1 MATKEHGQE
10 HGAKDDRHAMQD
22 FEIQQKLFHIRNKIL
37 VMSGKGGV
45 GKSSVAA
52 YLAVALAQRNF
63 KVGLMDVDLHGP
75 SIPRLLG
82 LKGTIGP
89 SSQEGKATPVHFMP
103 NLEVISIESL
113 MGENKDLA
121 TIWRGPIKIGVIR
134 QFISDIDWSDL
145 DYLVIDS
152 PPGTGDEPLTVA
164 QTIPDAKAL
173 IVTTPQEIS
182 LADVRKSI
190 NFCRLVKMEILGIVE
205 NMSGLICPHCQ
216 KEIELFGAGGGELL
230 AKKENIPLIGK
241 LPLEPEV
248 VRQGDAGRVTAVLG
262 NETPFARAFNAMA
275 DEVVKRAAESRKTPF
290 VMHPAQTADQS
301 HAAVGSK
308 ETKTCKEEVNMD
320 RIIFAVP
327 VAEGRLCS
335 HFGHC
340 DQFALVETEN
350 GQIKGKTMHTPPPHE
365 PGVLPAWLH
374 EMGAKIIIAGGMGS
388 RAQGLFNENGIK
400 VVTGAPQDTPESLV
414 KQYLTDNLVTG
425 ANVCDH

>member
-1 MATKEHGQE
+1 MTEIDHDLMHGSQQD
-10 HGAKDDRHAMQD
+10 KHAMQD
-22 FEIQQKLFHIRNKIL
+22 KEIKERLTHIKNKIL

-52 YLAVALAQRNF
+52 YLAISLANKGY

-82 LKGTIGP
+82 LTGGLLP
-89 SSQEGKATPVHFMP
+89 SAQEGKAVPVQFLP

-145 DYLVIDS
+145 DYLIIDS

-164 QTIPDAKAL
+164 QTIPDAKAI

-190 NFCRLVKMEILGIVE
+190 NFCRMVKMEILGLVE
-205 NMSGLICPHCQ
+205 NMSGLLCPHCGKRIDLFKTRGGQVTAQ
-216 KEIELFGAGGGELL
+216 KENLALL
-230 AKKENIPLIGK
+230 AS
-241 LPLEPEV
+241 LPIEPEV
-248 VRQGDAGRVTAVLG
+248 VERGDLGRLDELTRRD
-262 NETPFARAFNAMA
+262 NPFNQEFQKMVEIIIQRTT
-275 DEVVKRAAESRKTPF
+275 KSAAPMNKEEKKLNTQKA
-290 VMHPAQTADQS
+290 PAQGM
-301 HAAVGSK
+301 V
-308 ETKTCKEEVNMD
+308 
-320 RIIFAVP
+320 FAVP
-327 VAEGRLCS
+327 TAQGKLCA

-340 DQFALVETEN
+340 DQFALIETES
-350 GQIKGKTMHTPPPHE
+350 GEIKTKTMVTPPAHE
-365 PGVLPAWLH
+365 PGVLPKWLH
-374 EMGAKIIIAGGMGS
+374 EKGAHIIIAGGMGS
-388 RAQGLFNENGIK
+388 RAQQLFVENGIK
-400 VVTGAPQDTPESLV
+400 VVTGAPMDTPESLV
-414 KQYLTDNLVTG
+414 RQYLSENLVTG